1 VLDQTKTKTSLIE
14 SHKQTLNKIEQMLT
28 THGIQLSK
36 SQKPKKEVEEYPKK
50 MVKSP
55 RFS

>member
-1 VLDQTKTKTSLIE
+1 MLDQTKTKTSLIE